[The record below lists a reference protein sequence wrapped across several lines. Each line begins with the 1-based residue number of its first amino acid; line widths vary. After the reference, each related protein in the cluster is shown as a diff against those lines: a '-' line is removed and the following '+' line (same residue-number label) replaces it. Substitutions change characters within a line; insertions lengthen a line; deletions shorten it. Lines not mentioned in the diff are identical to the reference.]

1 MEWPC
6 QSPEV
11 SPIENLLRELIEER
25 AKIPPKICANL
36 VTNYKKGTAHCC
48 DFQKGFFFSHQ
59 VLSHVSIEDQMLNL
73 LS

>member
-36 VTNYKKGTAHCC
+36 VTTTRKVLLTAVISKK
-48 DFQKGFFFSHQ
+48 FFFPTKY
-59 VLSHVSIEDQMLNL
+59 
-73 LS
+73 